1 MTVSDVAGPAAQGLM
16 RRTFDSLGDRNFRYF
31 WGGMLL
37 LMGGVNIQ
45 MVARAQLSYD
55 LTQSPLAVGIVGA
68 GFAPPVL
75 LFSLFGGVIAD
86 RFDRKRIIQAG
97 QLISMFIALFVAL
110 SITAHTVTLIHLVV
124 ASVLQGAMWA
134 FLMPARQAIIPQI
147 VGKNRMLNA
156 VALNSSGMALTTL
169 AAPGL
174 GGVIYA
180 RFEAQTAYFVVVGLT
195 AGAFILTSFLPEVSR
210 QSGKRRFAV
219 LAEMKEG
226 FRYVRANRTVLA
238 LLALAL
244 GISVLA
250 MPFRSLL
257 PVMVDQ
263 VFSRGPEAVGL
274 MLSMMGLGA
283 LFGSLAFAGLRPGQ
297 PRGLVLIAATM
308 VSGVSLLLVSATR
321 DYGVALAIMV
331 AMGLGDAGRRALNS
345 ALIMEQTDDEHR
357 GRVMGIYMMNFGL
370 MPLGVIPVAVLAEE
384 IGIQGAIRVSAA
396 LLTAVAVG
404 FLVLGRRVRAL

>member
-1 MTVSDVAGPAAQGLM
+1 
-16 RRTFDSLGDRNFRYF
+16 
-31 WGGMLL
+31 
-37 LMGGVNIQ
+37 
-45 MVARAQLSYD
+45 
-55 LTQSPLAVGIVGA
+55 
-68 GFAPPVL
+68 
-75 LFSLFGGVIAD
+75 
-86 RFDRKRIIQAG
+86 
-97 QLISMFIALFVAL
+97 
-110 SITAHTVTLIHLVV
+110 
-124 ASVLQGAMWA
+124 MWA

-180 RFEAQTAYFVVVGLT
+180 RFEAQTAYFGVVGLT
-195 AGAFILTSFLPEVSR
+195 AGAYSLTSFLPEVSR

-321 DYGVALAIMV
+321 DYGVALVIMV

-404 FLVLGRRVRAL
+404 FLVLGRRVRSANSSPSPRPARAATSARFGMWRPSRVSPQPRTGYSRSIWSRDNCRCWFPGCRCRRSAVGEARE